1 MRSITVLAMGK
12 LKEKFYIQ
20 AVEEYTKRL
29 SGYCRFQL
37 TELPEYRLPEA
48 KAGTAMYFD
57 FPRRLQSR
65 SITFRLLGDVT
76 AFADDPTEQD
86 DSSFGS
92 PIAVGLSLANR
103 IKLYYYADPYELGKW
118 ASLSA
123 V

>member
-1 MRSITVLAMGK
+1 MVTIA
-12 LKEKFYIQ
+12 
-20 AVEEYTKRL
+20 
-29 SGYCRFQL
+29 
-37 TELPEYRLPEA
+37 EYRLPESR
-48 KAGTAMYFD
+48 AGTAMYFD
-57 FPRRLQSR
+57 FPRQIQSR
-65 SITFRLLGDVT
+65 RITFKLLGDIT

-86 DSSFGS
+86 DSGFGA

>member
-1 MRSITVLAMGK
+1 MLLLSVTV
-12 LKEKFYIQ
+12 
-20 AVEEYTKRL
+20 RL
-29 SGYCRFQL
+29 TVSDL
-37 TELPEYRLPEA
+37 TWQEAHNNMVIIAEYRLPEA

-57 FPRRLQSR
+57 VPRRLQSR